1 MFAPQEGDD
10 VPGLGTVLNV
20 LAVIVGGTVGTLLGD
35 KLPARI
41 RDVVTDGLGLF
52 TLVIGGIN
60 AAAVLDPS
68 LHDAIGDGV
77 PLLVVL
83 GAVVLGGA
91 IGAALRLE
99 ARLESL
105 GTVLQRRF
113 AGRRDAPENRRR
125 FVEGYVTASLVFCVG
140 PLTVLG
146 ALEDGMGDGIELLA
160 LKSVLDGFAALAFAA
175 SLGWG
180 VVASAITVFVI
191 QGGLT
196 AVGVI
201 AGDVLSGAQVAAL
214 TATGG
219 VLLLGVGFRLLR
231 IRSLPVA
238 DLLPA
243 LVLAP
248 LFVGVLATFVDS

>member
-1 MFAPQEGDD
+1 M
-10 VPGLGTVLNV
+10 PGLGTLLNV
-20 LAVIVGGTVGTLLGD
+20 VAVLVGGTVGTLLGD
-35 KLPARI
+35 KLSARI
-41 RDVVTDGLGLF
+41 RDLVTDGLGLV

-60 AAAVLDPS
+60 AAAVLDAP
-68 LHDAIGDGV
+68 LTDALGDGV

-83 GAVVLGGA
+83 GSVVAGGV

-99 ARLESL
+99 LRLEGL
-105 GTVLQRRF
+105 GGALQRRF
-113 AGRRDAPENRRR
+113 AGRRDAPEKRRR

-146 ALEDGMGDGIELLA
+146 ALEDGMGDGVELLA

-180 VVASAITVFVI
+180 VVASAITVLVV
-191 QGGLT
+191 QGSLT
-196 AVGVI
+196 AIGVI
-201 AGDVLSGAQVAAL
+201 AGEMLTEAQVSAL

-219 VLLLGVGFRLLR
+219 VLLLGVGLRLLR
-231 IRSLPVA
+231 IKVLPVA

-243 LVLAP
+243 LLLAP
-248 LFVGVLATFVDS
+248 ILVGILTTFLDS

>member
-1 MFAPQEGDD
+1 M
-10 VPGLGTVLNV
+10 PGLGTLLNV
-20 LAVIVGGTVGTLLGD
+20 LAVVVGGTVGTLLGD
-35 KLPARI
+35 KLPTRV

-52 TLVIGGIN
+52 TLVIGGLN
-60 AAAVLDPS
+60 AAAVLDPA
-68 LHDAIGDGV
+68 LRAAVGDGV

-83 GAVVLGGA
+83 GSVVLGGV
-91 IGAALRLE
+91 IGAALRFE
-99 ARLESL
+99 ARLEGL
-105 GTVLQRRF
+105 GSALQRRF
-113 AGRRDAPENRRR
+113 AGRSDAPENRRR

-140 PLTVLG
+140 PLAVLG
-146 ALEDGMGDGIELLA
+146 SLEDGMGDGIELLA

-180 VVASAITVFVI
+180 VVASAITVFVF

-196 AVGVI
+196 AVGI
-201 AGDVLSGAQVAAL
+201 FAGEVLGEAQVAAL

-219 VLLLGVGFRLLR
+219 VLLLGVGIRLLR

-243 LVLAP
+243 LLLAP
-248 LFVGVLATFVDS
+248 LLVGVLTTFLDS

>member
-1 MFAPQEGDD
+1 M
-10 VPGLGTVLNV
+10 PGLGTLMNV
-20 LAVIVGGTVGTLLGD
+20 LAVVVGGSIGTVLGD
-35 KLPARI
+35 RLPVRV

-60 AAAVLDPS
+60 AAAVLDAPLS
-68 LHDAIGDGV
+68 RAVGDGG

-83 GAVVLGGA
+83 GSVVVGGA

-99 ARLESL
+99 SRFEGIGGA
-105 GTVLQRRF
+105 LQSRF
-113 AGRRDAPENRRR
+113 AGSGDAPESRRR
-125 FVEGYVTASLVFCVG
+125 FIEGYVTASLVFCVG

-146 ALEDGMGDGIELLA
+146 SLEDGMGNGAELLA

-180 VVASAITVFVI
+180 VVASALTVLVV
-191 QGGLT
+191 QGSLT
-196 AVGVI
+196 ALGVV
-201 AGDVLSGAQVAAL
+201 AGEVLDEAQVAAL

-219 VLLLGVGFRLLR
+219 VLLLGVGLRLLR
-231 IRSLPVA
+231 IKPVPVA

-243 LVLAP
+243 LLLAP
-248 LFVGVLATFVDS
+248 LFVTLAAGLVDFVDS